1 MKKTGNADKARNTD
15 KTANG
20 SRAADGR
27 KMTEDNRLHAEEIA
41 KRNKNDTR
49 VKIVR
54 AILFVIMLAAAVFVL
69 KEGAKPV
76 ISLQTV
82 LEKEEEPRPCVVIDA
97 GHGGA
102 DPGKVGVDGSL
113 EKDINLQIAK
123 KLQQFLTAA
132 DVDVILTRD
141 GDQGLYD
148 ENVSNKKV
156 QDMKNRVALIEEK
169 KPVLTV
175 SIHQNSYH
183 EEYVHG
189 AQVFYYAESEESKA
203 LAERIQSVLA
213 AEIDPDNARCAK
225 ANDSYYLLKKTSTP
239 IVIVECGFLSNR
251 AEAQKLSSEHY
262 QEKAA
267 WAVHLAVLQHLADK
281 NSER

>member
-1 MKKTGNADKARNTD
+1 MGKEKKGKYDK
-15 KTANG
+15 
-20 SRAADGR
+20 
-27 KMTEDNRLHAEEIA
+27 L
-41 KRNKNDTR
+41 
-49 VKIVR
+49 VR
-54 AILFVIMLAAAVFVL
+54 IGLLVLLLAAFGFALRGGARQAAANRVL
-69 KEGAKPV
+69 TEK
-76 ISLQTV
+76 T
-82 LEKEEEPRPCVVIDA
+82 EKEKPCVVIDA

-113 EKDINLQIAK
+113 EKDINLKIAK
-123 KLQQFLTAA
+123 KLALFLTAA
-132 DVDVILTRD
+132 DVDVVLTRETD
-141 GDQGLYD
+141 AGLYD

-189 AQVFYYAESEESKA
+189 AQVFYYAGSEESKGIA
-203 LAERIQSVLA
+203 ERMQQVLAEQ
-213 AEIDPDNARCAK
+213 IDPDNARQAK

-239 IVIVECGFLSNR
+239 IVIVECGFLSNYE
-251 AEAQKLSSEHY
+251 EAQKLSSEVY

-267 WAVHLAVLQHLADK
+267 WAIHLAILNYLNAEK
-281 NSER
+281 